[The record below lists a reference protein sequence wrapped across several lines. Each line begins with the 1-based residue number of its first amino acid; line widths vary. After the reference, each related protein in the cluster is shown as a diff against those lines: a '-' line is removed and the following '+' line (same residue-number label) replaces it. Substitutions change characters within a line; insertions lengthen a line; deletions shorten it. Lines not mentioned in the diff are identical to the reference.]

1 MTKERNN
8 MTDEVGPGKPP
19 KPWQW
24 QKGQSGNPKGRPNG
38 RPKIIIDWKIF
49 DNLCYIQCTLREIA
63 MFMGLS
69 ERTIERKV
77 KTEKGM
83 SFVSYYAIKKGNA
96 LISLRRMM
104 FQRAE
109 KDTAILIFMAK
120 NHLGMAD
127 RQDIVVEDKRVTS
140 MTDAELEAWMK
151 K

>member
-1 MTKERNN
+1 MTE
-8 MTDEVGPGKPP
+8 EVGPGKPP

-63 MFMGLS
+63 MFMGCS
-69 ERTIERKV
+69 EDTIENKV
-77 KTEKGM
+77 KEEHHM
-83 SFVSYYAIKKGNA
+83 RFSDYYAIKKGNG

-127 RQDIVVEDKRVTS
+127 RQDIVVEDKRVTM
-140 MTDAELEAWMK
+140 MTDAQLEALMEK
-151 K
+151 